1 MFMNKKLVTTIV
13 MIGLSA
19 LCAACTAAQATQ
31 APHTAEFRAFL
42 DHPNYCQSLVEK
54 RIAGRPMA
62 EGVKADKAASDAY
75 SRVMELAGNEQ
86 QQYFVLVSMLTNCT
100 TKVGKTVN

>member
-42 DHPNYCQSLVEK
+42 DHPTYCQSLVEK
-54 RIAGRPMA
+54 LIAGRPMA

-86 QQYFVLVSMLTNCT
+86 QQHFVLVSMLTNCT